1 MLTCNQTL
9 AHTHYSQY
17 TYWQL
22 FDLVAKLVECC
33 QSPRKHHQAVFEKY
47 QEKKYKRCAL
57 TAETALTSTAFR
69 LPSRNSGRE
78 SSSSWQSSL
87 WKRF

>member
-1 MLTCNQTL
+1 MS
-9 AHTHYSQY
+9 HTHYSQY

-22 FDLVAKLVECC
+22 YDIVAKLVQCC
-33 QSPRKHHQAVFEKY
+33 QDPRKHHQAVFEKY

-57 TAETALTSTAFR
+57 TAETMLTSGIFK
-69 LPSRNSGRE
+69 LPSKNSGRE
-78 SSSSWQSSL
+78 SSASGNWQM